1 MNCQQTVAN
10 SYQDNEILDDFYFL
24 PSDSKVQIIQ
34 DKPYIT
40 LKSKQFPCEK
50 QKGNCENL
58 YTKILTVIIFDE
70 KMNSVVFYF
79 YYSNLKL

>member
-10 SYQDNEILDDFYFL
+10 GYQDNEILDDFYFL

-40 LKSKQFPCEK
+40 L
-50 QKGNCENL
+50 
-58 YTKILTVIIFDE
+58 
-70 KMNSVVFYF
+70 
-79 YYSNLKL
+79 